1 VHVDDK
7 ERCHTMSDINL
18 SPNRKAVSAKRKF
31 VVILI
36 YGLIIGGGI
45 WLWEE
50 AIKDR
55 IIPKRF
61 GVVREGL
68 IYRSGRISAS
78 LIEKTLVKYNVRVI
92 IDLTSDAPDNADQ
105 QAEKRAAAKLNIDRL
120 VFPLRGNGTGNID
133 NYTNAVAAIVQANRE
148 NKAVLVHCAAG
159 AQRTGGVIATYRLLV
174 HNKDPAFVLKELKR
188 YGWSVKDIE
197 LLKYLNSNMEELAKS
212 LQQMKVIDQ
221 IPFPLPQLHP

>member
-1 VHVDDK
+1 
-7 ERCHTMSDINL
+7 MSDRNL

-36 YGLIIGGGI
+36 YVLIIGGGI
-45 WLWEE
+45 WLWDEE
-50 AIKDR
+50 IKDR

-61 GVVREGL
+61 GVVQEGL

-78 LIEKTLVKYNVRVI
+78 LIEKTLVKYNIHVI
-92 IDLTSDAPDNADQ
+92 IDLTSDSPGSVDQ

-120 VFPLRGNGTGNID
+120 VFPLRSNGTGDIN
-133 NYTNAVAAIVQANRE
+133 NYTNAVTAIVQANRE

-174 HNKDPAFVLKELKR
+174 QRKDPAFVLKELKH
-188 YGWSVKDIE
+188 YGGSNRNPKLI
-197 LLKYLNSNMEELAKS
+197 KYLNSNMEKFAKS
-212 LQQMKVIDQ
+212 LQQKNIIDQ
-221 IPFPLPQLHP
+221 IPSPLPQLHQ